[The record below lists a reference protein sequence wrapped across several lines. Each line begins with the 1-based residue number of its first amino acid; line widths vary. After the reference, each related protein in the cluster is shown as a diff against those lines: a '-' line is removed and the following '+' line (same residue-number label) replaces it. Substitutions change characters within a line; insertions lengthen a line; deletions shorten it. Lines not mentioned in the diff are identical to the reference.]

1 MNFYSMIFGHNK
13 IFLGMQNQNLASI
26 LGYLCWAVMFPRIT
40 SLMQTIGDAIN
51 LEFSWKKE
59 SEKEWTMV
67 L

>member
-1 MNFYSMIFGHNK
+1 
-13 IFLGMQNQNLASI
+13 MQNQNLASI

-59 SEKEWTMV
+59 SEKE
-67 L
+67 